1 MAERRMFARAVTGGA
16 RFLRMP
22 VTSRLLYYDLGMAAD
37 DDGCVEAFAV
47 MRMTGA
53 TEDDLKVLVSK
64 GFVRVLNEDLVVY
77 ITDWQ
82 ANNQIRKDR
91 YHEGRYK
98 GLIDCEVGSLPDNQ
112 VTTEWQPRVNQ
123 AGDDLAT
130 EVRLGKVRLGKVSIG
145 KASIGEASLGEVR
158 AEKPAQSARPPAR
171 TRFSPPS
178 VQEIEE
184 YCREKGFLLDAER
197 FVDYYASIGWRVGK
211 NPMKDWRAAV
221 RTWVKKDTPKPEP
234 ENCGYV
240 LAPAEDPWITAMRKQ
255 REAGHD

>member
-91 YHEGRYK
+91 YHEGRYR

-130 EVRLGKVRLGKVSIG
+130 EVRLGKVSIG
-145 KASIGEASLGEVR
+145 KASIGKASTGEVR
-158 AEKPAQSARPPAR
+158 AGEPAQSAKPPAH

-178 VQEIEE
+178 VREIEE

-240 LAPAEDPWITAMRKQ
+240 LAPAEDPFEVAMRK
-255 REAGHD
+255 REAGYA

>member
-130 EVRLGKVRLGKVSIG
+130 EVRLGKVSIGKASIG
-145 KASIGEASLGEVR
+145 KASIGEASTGEVR
-158 AEKPAQSARPPAR
+158 AGEPAQSAKPPAH

-178 VQEIEE
+178 VREIEE

-240 LAPAEDPWITAMRKQ
+240 LAPAEDPFEVAMRK
-255 REAGHD
+255 REAGYA

>member
-130 EVRLGKVRLGKVSIG
+130 EVRLGKVSIG
-145 KASIGEASLGEVR
+145 KASIGEASTGEVR
-158 AEKPAQSARPPAR
+158 AGEPAQSAKPPAH

-197 FVDYYASIGWRVGK
+197 FVDYYASIGWSGCG
-211 NPMKDWRAAV
+211 WRISFQN
-221 RTWVKKDTPKPEP
+221 R
-234 ENCGYV
+234 
-240 LAPAEDPWITAMRKQ
+240 
-255 REAGHD
+255 REEIS

>member
-130 EVRLGKVRLGKVSIG
+130 EVRLGKVSIG
-145 KASIGEASLGEVR
+145 KASIGEASTGEVR
-158 AEKPAQSARPPAR
+158 AGDPAQSAKPPAH

-178 VQEIEE
+178 VREIEE

-240 LAPAEDPWITAMRKQ
+240 LAPAEDPFEVAMRK
-255 REAGHD
+255 REAGYA

>member
-112 VTTEWQPRVNQ
+112 VTPEWQPRVNQ

-130 EVRLGKVRLGKVSIG
+130 EVRLGKVSIG
-145 KASIGEASLGEVR
+145 KASIGEASTGEVR
-158 AEKPAQSARPPAR
+158 AGEPAQSAKPPAH

-240 LAPAEDPWITAMRKQ
+240 LAPAEDPFEVAMRK
-255 REAGHD
+255 REAGYA

>member
-64 GFVRVLNEDLVVY
+64 GFVKILNDDLVSLILDWKVNNY
-77 ITDWQ
+77 IQ
-82 ANNQIRKDR
+82 KDR
-91 YHEGRYK
+91 YHPSIYAK
-98 GLIDCEVGSLPDNQ
+98 LLNDQSVD
-112 VTTEWQPRVNQ
+112 TECIQDVSNLDTQ
-123 AGDDLAT
+123 
-130 EVRLGKVRLGKVSIG
+130 VRLGKTSIG
-145 KASIGEASLGEVR
+145 KAGIGEASTGEVC
-158 AEKPAQSARPPAR
+158 AEKPVQSARPPAR

-178 VQEIEE
+178 VQEIED
-184 YCREKGFLLDAER
+184 YCTEKGFLLDAER
-197 FVDYYASIGWRVGK
+197 FVDYYVSIGWRVGK

-234 ENCGYV
+234 KNCGYV
-240 LAPAEDPWITAMRKQ
+240 LAPAEDPFEVAMRK
-255 REAGHD
+255 REAGYA

>member
-1 MAERRMFARAVTGGA
+1 MAERRMFARAVTGGG
-16 RFLRMP
+16 RFFRVP
-22 VTSRLLYYDLGMAAD
+22 GTPRLLYYCLGGGAD

-112 VTTEWQPRVNQ
+112 VTTEWQPRVSQ

-130 EVRLGKVRLGKVSIG
+130 EVRLGKVSIG
-145 KASIGEASLGEVR
+145 KASIGEASTGEVR
-158 AEKPAQSARPPAR
+158 AGKPAQSAKPPAR

-178 VQEIEE
+178 VQEIED

-255 REAGHD
+255 REAGYA

>member
-64 GFVRVLNEDLVVY
+64 GFVKILNDDLVSLILDWKVNNY
-77 ITDWQ
+77 IQ
-82 ANNQIRKDR
+82 KDR
-91 YHEGRYK
+91 YHPSIYAK
-98 GLIDCEVGSLPDNQ
+98 LLNDQSVD
-112 VTTEWQPRVNQ
+112 TECIQDVSNLDTQ
-123 AGDDLAT
+123 
-130 EVRLGKVRLGKVSIG
+130 VRLGKTSID
-145 KASIGEASLGEVR
+145 KASIGEASTGEVR
-158 AEKPAQSARPPAR
+158 AGEPAQSAKPPAR

-255 REAGHD
+255 REAGYA

>member
-112 VTTEWQPRVNQ
+112 VTAVRQPSGNQ
-123 AGDDLAT
+123 MGDDLAT
-130 EVRLGKVRLGKVSIG
+130 EVRLGKVSIG
-145 KASIGEASLGEVR
+145 KASIGEASLGEVS
-158 AEKPAQSARPPAR
+158 AGEPAQSAKPPAR

-184 YCREKGFLLDAER
+184 YCTEKGFLLDAER

-240 LAPAEDPWITAMRKQ
+240 LAPAEDPFEVAMRK
-255 REAGHD
+255 REAGYA

>member
-98 GLIDCEVGSLPDNQ
+98 GLIDCEVGALPDNQ

-130 EVRLGKVRLGKVSIG
+130 EVRLGKVSIG
-145 KASIGEASLGEVR
+145 KASIGEASTGE
-158 AEKPAQSARPPAR
+158 ASTGEPAQSAKPPAR

-240 LAPAEDPWITAMRKQ
+240 LAPAEDPFEVAMRK
-255 REAGHD
+255 REAGYA

>member
-64 GFVRVLNEDLVVY
+64 GFVKILNDDLVSLILDWKVNNY
-77 ITDWQ
+77 IQ
-82 ANNQIRKDR
+82 KDR
-91 YHEGRYK
+91 YHPSIYAK
-98 GLIDCEVGSLPDNQ
+98 LLNDQSVD
-112 VTTEWQPRVNQ
+112 TECIQDVSNLDTQ
-123 AGDDLAT
+123 
-130 EVRLGKVRLGKVSIG
+130 VRLGKTSID
-145 KASIGEASLGEVR
+145 KASIGEASTGEVR
-158 AEKPAQSARPPAR
+158 AGEPAQSAKPPAR

-178 VQEIEE
+178 VQEIED
-184 YCREKGFLLDAER
+184 YCTEKGFLLDAER

-240 LAPAEDPWITAMRKQ
+240 LAPAEDPFEVAMRK
-255 REAGHD
+255 REAGYA

>member
-64 GFVRVLNEDLVVY
+64 GFVKILNDDLVSLILDWKVNNY
-77 ITDWQ
+77 IQ
-82 ANNQIRKDR
+82 KDR
-91 YHEGRYK
+91 YHPSIYAK
-98 GLIDCEVGSLPDNQ
+98 LLNDQSVD
-112 VTTEWQPRVNQ
+112 TECIQDVSNLDTQ
-123 AGDDLAT
+123 
-130 EVRLGKVRLGKVSIG
+130 VRLGKTSID
-145 KASIGEASLGEVR
+145 KASIGEASTGEVR
-158 AEKPAQSARPPAR
+158 AGEPAQSAKPPAR

-184 YCREKGFLLDAER
+184 YCTEKGFLLDAER

-240 LAPAEDPWITAMRKQ
+240 LAPAEDPFEVAMRK
-255 REAGHD
+255 REAGYA

>member
-64 GFVRVLNEDLVVY
+64 GFVKILNDDLVSLILDWKVNNY
-77 ITDWQ
+77 IQ
-82 ANNQIRKDR
+82 KDR
-91 YHEGRYK
+91 YHPSIYAK
-98 GLIDCEVGSLPDNQ
+98 LLNDQSVD
-112 VTTEWQPRVNQ
+112 TECIQDVSNLDTQ
-123 AGDDLAT
+123 
-130 EVRLGKVRLGKVSIG
+130 VRLGKTSIG
-145 KASIGEASLGEVR
+145 KASIGEASTGEVR
-158 AEKPAQSARPPAR
+158 AGEPAQSAKPPAR

-184 YCREKGFLLDAER
+184 YCTEKGFLLDAER

-255 REAGHD
+255 WEAGHA

>member
-64 GFVRVLNEDLVVY
+64 GFVKILNDDLVSLILDWKVNNY
-77 ITDWQ
+77 IQ
-82 ANNQIRKDR
+82 KDR
-91 YHEGRYK
+91 YHPSIYAN
-98 GLIDCEVGSLPDNQ
+98 LLNDQSVD
-112 VTTEWQPRVNQ
+112 TECIQDVSNLDTQ
-123 AGDDLAT
+123 
-130 EVRLGKVRLGKVSIG
+130 VRLGKTSID
-145 KASIGEASLGEVR
+145 KASIGEASTGEVR
-158 AEKPAQSARPPAR
+158 AGEPAQSAKPPAH

-240 LAPAEDPWITAMRKQ
+240 LAPAEDPFEVAMRK
-255 REAGHD
+255 REAGYA

>member
-64 GFVRVLNEDLVVY
+64 GFVKILNDDLVSLILDWKVNNY
-77 ITDWQ
+77 IQ
-82 ANNQIRKDR
+82 KDR
-91 YHEGRYK
+91 YHPSIYAK
-98 GLIDCEVGSLPDNQ
+98 LLNDQSVD
-112 VTTEWQPRVNQ
+112 TECIQDVSNLDTQ
-123 AGDDLAT
+123 
-130 EVRLGKVRLGKVSIG
+130 VRLGKTSID
-145 KASIGEASLGEVR
+145 KASIGEASTGEVR
-158 AEKPAQSARPPAR
+158 AGEPAQSAKPPAR

-178 VQEIEE
+178 VQEIED

-255 REAGHD
+255 REAGYA

>member
-130 EVRLGKVRLGKVSIG
+130 EVRLGKVRLGK
-145 KASIGEASLGEVR
+145 ASIGEASTGE
-158 AEKPAQSARPPAR
+158 PTQSARPPAR

-178 VQEIEE
+178 VQEIED

-234 ENCGYV
+234 KNCGYV
-240 LAPAEDPWITAMRKQ
+240 LAPAEDPFEVAMRK
-255 REAGHD
+255 REAGYA

>member
-64 GFVRVLNEDLVVY
+64 GFVKILNDDLVSLILDWKVNNY
-77 ITDWQ
+77 IQ
-82 ANNQIRKDR
+82 KDR
-91 YHEGRYK
+91 YHPSIYAK
-98 GLIDCEVGSLPDNQ
+98 LLNDQSVD
-112 VTTEWQPRVNQ
+112 TECIQDVSNLDTQ
-123 AGDDLAT
+123 
-130 EVRLGKVRLGKVSIG
+130 VRLGKTSIG
-145 KASIGEASLGEVR
+145 KASIGEASTGEVR
-158 AEKPAQSARPPAR
+158 AGEPAQSAKPPAH

-197 FVDYYASIGWRVGK
+197 FVDYYASVGWRVGK

-240 LAPAEDPWITAMRKQ
+240 LAPAEDPFEVAMRK
-255 REAGHD
+255 REAGYA

>member
-1 MAERRMFARAVTGGA
+1 M
-16 RFLRMP
+16 
-22 VTSRLLYYDLGMAAD
+22 
-37 DDGCVEAFAV
+37 
-47 MRMTGA
+47 
-53 TEDDLKVLVSK
+53 
-64 GFVRVLNEDLVVY
+64 
-77 ITDWQ
+77 
-82 ANNQIRKDR
+82 
-91 YHEGRYK
+91 
-98 GLIDCEVGSLPDNQ
+98 
-112 VTTEWQPRVNQ
+112 TTEWQPRVNQ

-130 EVRLGKVRLGKVSIG
+130 EVRLGKVSIG
-145 KASIGEASLGEVR
+145 KASIGEASTGEVR
-158 AEKPAQSARPPAR
+158 AGEPAQSAKPPAH

-240 LAPAEDPWITAMRKQ
+240 LAPAEDPFEVAMRK
-255 REAGHD
+255 REAGYA